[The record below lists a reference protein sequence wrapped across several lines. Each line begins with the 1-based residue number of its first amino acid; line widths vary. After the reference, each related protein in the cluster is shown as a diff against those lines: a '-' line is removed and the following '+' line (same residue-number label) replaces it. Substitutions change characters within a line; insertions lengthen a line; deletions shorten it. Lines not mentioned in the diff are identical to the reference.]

1 MEKKNDG
8 ELTLNSKEREL
19 LHLLREIQY
28 GEVRIIIQAG
38 TPVRIEEIRKS
49 IQLCQVQTF
58 NEKGNLKNVI
68 QEIGEFSSGTCPA
81 GGASARRHARRVRRG
96 CSAYH
101 HGIG

>member
-1 MEKKNDG
+1 MEKKTDG

-49 IQLCQVQTF
+49 IQL
-58 NEKGNLKNVI
+58 
-68 QEIGEFSSGTCPA
+68 
-81 GGASARRHARRVRRG
+81 
-96 CSAYH
+96 
-101 HGIG
+101 

>member
-28 GEVRIIIQAG
+28 GEGRIIIQAG

-49 IQLCQVQTF
+49 IQL
-58 NEKGNLKNVI
+58 
-68 QEIGEFSSGTCPA
+68 
-81 GGASARRHARRVRRG
+81 
-96 CSAYH
+96 
-101 HGIG
+101 